1 METFNQTVLEAIL
14 ASRHLTLKGVSERMG
29 VSEGELREAID
40 SNPLPNQRLLQELS
54 AQLSVPTFVFYMSR
68 PPELGQA
75 IVDFRQTR
83 PSVAP
88 KLAPTVESIALAQ
101 RLHEVANEFGH
112 RDSLPRNVDL
122 REIKSEEFALS
133 LRQRLEISLDTQVSA
148 GTPAKFYSICRAAVE
163 RTGVFVLHES
173 FPSEDGS
180 GFCLAEGAARFIVI
194 NTHRQN
200 PGRRNFTLFHELA
213 HVLIGQS
220 GISDPFTTN
229 NAIER
234 ACNLFAAQ
242 LLVPRRLAEMAF
254 ARSRMNQKPSADDV
268 RRCASFLNI
277 SQQATV
283 VRLEQLALVAD
294 GSHQRWLETVKSYG
308 NPDFERSGGG
318 GGNIAQ
324 EKVKLA
330 KYGFTFARVFGRAV
344 EDHRLSPLDLYR
356 MSGLK
361 PKYQRAYFEFASV
374 AGAEDADD

>member
-1 METFNQTVLEAIL
+1 M
-14 ASRHLTLKGVSERMG
+14 
-29 VSEGELREAID
+29 D
-40 SNPLPNQRLLQELS
+40 
-54 AQLSVPTFVFYMSR
+54 R
-68 PPELGQA
+68 PPELGRA

-88 KLAPTVESIALAQ
+88 KLPPTVESIALAQ

-122 REIKSEEFALS
+122 REIRSEEFALS
-133 LRQRLEISLDTQVSA
+133 LREKLAISLDAQIGA
-148 GTPAKFYSICRAAVE
+148 GTAAKFYSVCRAAVE

-200 PGRRNFTLFHELA
+200 PGRRNFSLFHELA

-242 LLVPRRLAEMAF
+242 LLVPRRLAETAF
-254 ARSRMNQKPSADDV
+254 ARTRMNQKPSADDI
-268 RRCASFLNI
+268 RRCANFLNI

-283 VRLEQLALVAD
+283 IRLEQLKLVVD
-294 GSHQRWLETVKSYG
+294 GTHQRWLETV
-308 NPDFERSGGG
+308 
-318 GGNIAQ
+318 I
-324 EKVKLA
+324 KL
-330 KYGFTFARVFGRAV
+330 RRI
-344 EDHRLSPLDLYR
+344 
-356 MSGLK
+356 
-361 PKYQRAYFEFASV
+361 V
-374 AGAEDADD
+374 AIQAHA